1 MRSGQKGHSWLGRRS
16 SSSAPASAVCSLT
29 PSAIR
34 DELPRSGS
42 NRTSQFRSIQSA
54 PSGDRKRALK
64 HSFRNST
71 GIRSPRV
78 QRHHYVLPECCAHIK
93 CFNRANHRRVRGRR
107 NPTKSAL
114 VFEAETGPVLLTIGL
129 LRILEPYIHA
139 KGEIDSQFN
148 ELQQLIQDNP
158 RQVEQPRP
166 ETLAGVAE
174 MQFKDYCSVRV
185 P

>member
-1 MRSGQKGHSWLGRRS
+1 M
-16 SSSAPASAVCSLT
+16 
-29 PSAIR
+29 
-34 DELPRSGS
+34 
-42 NRTSQFRSIQSA
+42 
-54 PSGDRKRALK
+54 
-64 HSFRNST
+64 
-71 GIRSPRV
+71 
-78 QRHHYVLPECCAHIK
+78 
-93 CFNRANHRRVRGRR
+93 
-107 NPTKSAL
+107 
-114 VFEAETGPVLLTIGL
+114 LLTIGL